1 MFLIDWAQANERK
14 IMRTWVAYNHT
25 VHYLVDLDDK
35 EVVAVEIPSW
45 MNTFEEPGMVWS
57 EDDRS
62 TLPLTETLEDAMIE
76 VLENSPMPEPYWG

>member
-14 IMRTWVAYNHT
+14 IMTQVWVAYDHT

-35 EVVAVEIPSW
+35 EVIEVEIPGW
-45 MNTFEEPGMVWS
+45 MNTFESPNVVW
-57 EDDRS
+57 DDS
-62 TLPLTETLEDAMIE
+62 GTQFLTGEQEDAMIE